1 MKNEK
6 IQQQF
11 NLEKVQAVT
20 DKLQSIEELKSTP
33 ISVSLN
39 ENGIVAL
46 NGTISRVEHHGLATR
61 VAKEIPGI
69 FYVENNLRVV
79 TGQPRLSY

>member
-6 IQQQF
+6 IQQEF
-11 NLEKVQAVT
+11 NLEKVRAVSN
-20 DKLQSIEELKSTP
+20 KLQSIDELKSTP
-33 ISVSLN
+33 ITVSIK

-46 NGTISRVEHHGLATR
+46 NGTITRVEHHGLATR

-69 FYVENNLRVV
+69 FHVENNLTV
-79 TGQPRLSY
+79 QPQLRF